1 MRTSVSILSFENHLV
16 CHFKTKGM
24 LYFRAGLP
32 LANAFQSQVS
42 GVHSNPWEREQRLD
56 PDGDRHANRNLE
68 LAK

>member
-1 MRTSVSILSFENHLV
+1 
-16 CHFKTKGM
+16 M